1 MIGEIIK
8 KDDLDFTKNSK
19 NFSPIFS
26 HKIVG
31 KKVLKEIKK
40 NEPLDLKKINI
51 KIGAIIVARMT
62 SKRFPNKAIKKINGE
77 HSLNLVIRRIKLKNL
92 DEIILATSHT

>member
-1 MIGEIIK
+1 MFKKSISFNKKMIGEIIK

-19 NFSPIFS
+19 KFSSNFS

-40 NEPLDLKKINI
+40 NEPLDLKKLTL
-51 KIGAIIVARMT
+51 K
-62 SKRFPNKAIKKINGE
+62 
-77 HSLNLVIRRIKLKNL
+77 LVQL
-92 DEIILATSHT
+92 